1 MCMSC
6 STGRI
11 TKKKIAIFSSIGVL
25 IAVGTYFAFMT
36 INNPTVAAAIP
47 ALSFAACPAM
57 CVAVGGIMWFSSRFS
72 RNKNKYNN
80 NILMDSS
87 REQESCYT
95 NGVSPINKKE
105 RALGT
110 PT

>member
-1 MCMSC
+1 
-6 STGRI
+6 
-11 TKKKIAIFSSIGVL
+11 
-25 IAVGTYFAFMT
+25 
-36 INNPTVAAAIP
+36 
-47 ALSFAACPAM
+47 M
-57 CVAVGGIMWFSSRFS
+57 CVVVGGIMWFSSHFS

>member
-1 MCMSC
+1 MSC

-80 NILMDSS
+80 NILIDSYID
-87 REQESCYT
+87 QEYCYT
-95 NGVSPINKKE
+95 SGVSPINKKE